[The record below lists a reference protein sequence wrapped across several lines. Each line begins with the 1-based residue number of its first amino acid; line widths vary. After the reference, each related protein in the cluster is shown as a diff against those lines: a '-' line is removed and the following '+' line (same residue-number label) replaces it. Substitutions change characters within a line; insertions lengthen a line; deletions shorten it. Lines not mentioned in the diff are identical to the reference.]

1 LKCFILNVHHG
12 GTLLFATADC
22 DWSYEGEDVE
32 RIESADIDRISMVC
46 LDKLLTVTLGYT
58 TEPLYFMKSTLCD
71 KLECI
76 CSDEL
81 LLEVLSKTL
90 KTKWEVNIYCD
101 HPDGS
106 HPTGSTAVE
115 EDDQQVQSDQ
125 FDVQVDAVDVI
136 HMNELIQLEKYHNID
151 VGVNQV
157 REPDQDGEPH
167 ESAEPHQLEEFE
179 EFEGFDDF
187 EDAEGDVEDAEGDVE
202 DAGFEA
208 SEDDV

>member
-1 LKCFILNVHHG
+1 MFSLTEELLNGFVLNVHHG
-12 GTLLFATADC
+12 STLLFATTDR
-22 DWSYEGEDVE
+22 DWSYEGGVVE
-32 RIESADIDRISMVC
+32 RIESVDVDRISMVC

-58 TEPLYFMKSTLCD
+58 TGPLYFMKSTLCD

-81 LLEVLSKTL
+81 LLELLSETL
-90 KTKWEVNIYCD
+90 KTKWEVHIYCD

-106 HPTGSTAVE
+106 HPTGPATVE
-115 EDDQQVQSDQ
+115 QDDQQVQSDH

-136 HMNELIQLEKYHNID
+136 HMEELIQLEQYHNED

-167 ESAEPHQLEEFE
+167 EAAEPHQHR
-179 EFEGFDDF
+179 
-187 EDAEGDVEDAEGDVE
+187 
-202 DAGFEA
+202 
-208 SEDDV
+208 